1 MKMKLML
8 AGLVCASSMFA
19 DMIVSSSALPQKAQ
33 EFLNT
38 YFKGVNVGYVK
49 QDVDSYEVNLVDGT
63 EIDFIINGDWKEVDG
78 KYKGIPI
85 GFIPKE
91 VVAKVQAV
99 QPNAAIVEVDKKING
114 YKFRTNNM
122 MEIYTDFKG
131 NVLGQKFD
139 D

>member
-1 MKMKLML
+1 MKIKLML
-8 AGLVCASSMFA
+8 VSLVCASSMFA
-19 DMIVSSSALPQKAQ
+19 DMVVSPNALPQKAQ

-38 YFKGVNVGYVK
+38 HFKGVNVGYVK

-78 KYKGIPI
+78 KYKGIPT

-91 VVAKVQAV
+91 IIAKVQAV

-131 NVLGQKFD
+131 NILGQKFD

>member
-1 MKMKLML
+1 MKIKLML
-8 AGLVCASSMFA
+8 ASLVCASSMFA
-19 DMIVSSSALPQKAQ
+19 DMVVSPNALPQKAQ

-38 YFKGVNVGYVK
+38 HFKGVNVGYVK
-49 QDVDSYEVNLVDGT
+49 QDVDSYEVNLVDG
-63 EIDFIINGDWKEVDG
+63 
-78 KYKGIPI
+78 KYKGIPT

-91 VVAKVQAV
+91 IIAKVQAV

-131 NVLGQKFD
+131 NILGQKFD

>member
-8 AGLVCASSMFA
+8 ASLVCASSMFA
-19 DMIVSSSALPQKAQ
+19 DVIVSPSTLPQKAQ
-33 EFLNT
+33 EFLNAH
-38 YFKGVNVGYVK
+38 FKGVNVGYVK

-63 EIDFIINGDWKEVDG
+63 EIDFIVNGDWKEVDG
-78 KYKGIPI
+78 KYKGIPT

-91 VVAKVQAV
+91 VITKVQAA
-99 QPNAAIVEVDKKING
+99 QPNAAIVEVDKRING

-131 NVLGQKFD
+131 NILGQKFD

>member
-1 MKMKLML
+1 MKIKLML
-8 AGLVCASSMFA
+8 ASLVCASSMFA
-19 DMIVSSSALPQKAQ
+19 DMVVSPNALPQKAQ

-38 YFKGVNVGYVK
+38 HFKGVNVGYVK
-49 QDVDSYEVNLVDGT
+49 QDVDSYEVNLVDG
-63 EIDFIINGDWKEVDG
+63 
-78 KYKGIPI
+78 KYKGIPT

-91 VVAKVQAV
+91 IIAKVQAV

-131 NVLGQKFD
+131 NILGQK
-139 D
+139 